1 MPVAA
6 LVVLIATLVLCA
18 ELVLGAYAY
27 LRMRAAYQR
36 LHEESGFDFLTTL
49 HTRRE
54 GLRLGAQ
61 LLLQCYRHGFQV
73 AVVLLDLD
81 HFKQI
86 NDRYGHR
93 VGDLVLAEFAA
104 RLRGSLRA
112 GDFAVRLGGEE
123 FCVFLA
129 HAAEEQALEACWRLL
144 RTIRARPVRTSGGVL
159 EITASAGVAAWRRRE
174 SVESL
179 IDRADQAL
187 YEAKREGRDRARA
200 YSRLTHSLERSSP
213 GEHRSFAS

>member
-6 LVVLIATLVLCA
+6 LVVVIATLVLCA
-18 ELVLGAYAY
+18 ELVLGAY
-27 LRMRAAYQR
+27 LFMRMRATHRR
-36 LHEESGFDFLTTL
+36 LREESGYDFLTAVL
-49 HTRRE
+49 TRRE
-54 GLRLGAQ
+54 GLRLGAD
-61 LLLQCYRHGFQV
+61 LLQQCYRHGFQV

-86 NDRYGHR
+86 NDRHGHR

-104 RLRGSLRA
+104 RLRSSLRA

-123 FCVFLA
+123 FCVFLS
-129 HAAEEQALEACWRLL
+129 HAAEEQALEASWRLL
-144 RTIRARPVRTSGGVL
+144 RTIRLRPVRTSAGLL
-159 EITASAGVAAWRRRE
+159 EITASAGVAGWRRRE

-187 YEAKREGRDRARA
+187 YEAKHDGRDRARA
-200 YSRLTHSLERSSP
+200 FSRLTTSLL
-213 GEHRSFAS
+213 A

>member
-86 NDRYGHR
+86 NDSYGHR

-129 HAAEEQALEACWRLL
+129 HAAEEQALEASWRLL

-159 EITASAGVAAWRRRE
+159 EITASAGVAAWPCTRP
-174 SVESL
+174 S
-179 IDRADQAL
+179 
-187 YEAKREGRDRARA
+187 ARA
-200 YSRLTHSLERSSP
+200 GTARVRTP
-213 GEHRSFAS
+213 D

>member
-6 LVVLIATLVLCA
+6 LVVAIATLVLCA
-18 ELVLGAYAY
+18 ELVLGAYLFARMRGAY
-27 LRMRAAYQR
+27 LRLR
-36 LHEESGFDFLTTL
+36 EESGYDFLTAV

-54 GLRLGAQ
+54 GLRLGAE

-73 AVVLLDLD
+73 AVVVLDVD

-86 NDRYGHR
+86 NDTYGHR
-93 VGDLVLAEFAA
+93 TGDLVLAEFAA
-104 RLRGSLRA
+104 RLRSGLRA

-123 FCVFLA
+123 FCVFLS
-129 HAAEEQALEACWRLL
+129 HAAEEQALEASWRLL
-144 RTIRARPVRTSGGVL
+144 RAIRARPVRTSAGV
-159 EITASAGVAAWRRRE
+159 IQVTASAGTAAWRRRE

-200 YSRLTHSLERSSP
+200 HSRLTLNLL
-213 GEHRSFAS
+213 A

>member
-1 MPVAA
+1 MLVAA
-6 LVVLIATLVLCA
+6 LVVVIATLVLCA
-18 ELVLGAYAY
+18 ELVLGAHLY
-27 LRMRAAYQR
+27 LRLRAAYRR
-36 LHEESGFDFLTTL
+36 LHEESGYDFLTAL
-49 HTRRE
+49 HNRRE
-54 GLRLGAQ
+54 GLRLGAE

-73 AVVLLDLD
+73 AVVLLDVD
-81 HFKQI
+81 HFKQV
-86 NDRYGHR
+86 NDRHGHR

-123 FCVFLA
+123 FCVFLS
-129 HAAEEQALEACWRLL
+129 HAAEEQALEASWRLL
-144 RTIRARPVRTSGGVL
+144 RTIRSRPVRTSAGAL

-200 YSRLTHSLERSSP
+200 FSRLTHSLL
-213 GEHRSFAS
+213 A